1 MANTIELK
9 QQIAREKK
17 VSVYQIEL
25 KMTHVKDVKIDYDY
39 LTELL
44 ENLLNEPFSG
54 EFALKP

>member
-1 MANTIELK
+1 MSSSSSWPRK
-9 QQIAREKK
+9 RR

-44 ENLLNEPFSG
+44 ENLLE
-54 EFALKP
+54 